1 MIKSCVIG
9 LSKIGLIHC
18 DTLIKLKNTQLTYVY
33 DTNSKLRTKYAK
45 KFKCNTSKNFNEILK
60 QKDINLF
67 VIASPTTTHELYIN
81 KLISKNTMIYCEKP
95 ILMNSKKLKSL
106 TKKIRKKKN

>member
-33 DTNSKLRTKYAK
+33 DFNSKLSTKYAK
-45 KFKCNTSKNFNEILK
+45 QFKCNTTKNFLCYQIIILW
-60 QKDINLF
+60 IE
-67 VIASPTTTHELYIN
+67 VHYEL
-81 KLISKNTMIYCEKP
+81 LEV
-95 ILMNSKKLKSL
+95 
-106 TKKIRKKKN
+106 